1 MRAIRGSLMLAIVLT
16 VSSAGAD
23 DAKAKKSPKRD
34 PKALEIVKQTVD
46 TCKNAQTLHVAVEVE
61 AHVQNGDEKQDV
73 HNRCVYDL
81 EKPGRFA
88 LRTRAV
94 KDKESGIDCVTDG
107 KTLFVHS
114 LRLKQYTESDAPKSL
129 ADLPDRLVQFGR
141 SSTGFFV
148 PNLLADDPYESL
160 VEDLIT
166 WSYAGKDKIGDI
178 EAHHV
183 KAVHPELKWELWI
196 AATGKPLVLKSAT
209 LVAVDEIRVTATE
222 TYGNWN
228 VDEPLEQAAFAITAP
243 ANATKVDVLG
253 QQKKSK

>member
-1 MRAIRGSLMLAIVLT
+1 MRAIHRSLMLAIVLT

-46 TCKNAQTLHVAVEVE
+46 TCKNARTLHVAVEVE
-61 AHVQNGDEKQDV
+61 AHVQNGDEKQDL

-94 KDKESGIDCVTDG
+94 KDKESGLDCVTDG

-129 ADLPDRLVQFGR
+129 AELPERLVRFGR

-166 WSYAGKDKIGDI
+166 CSYAGKDKIGDI

-196 AATGKPLVLKSAT
+196 AATGKPLVLKAAT

-222 TYGNWN
+222 TYGNWK

-253 QQKKSK
+253 QPKKSK